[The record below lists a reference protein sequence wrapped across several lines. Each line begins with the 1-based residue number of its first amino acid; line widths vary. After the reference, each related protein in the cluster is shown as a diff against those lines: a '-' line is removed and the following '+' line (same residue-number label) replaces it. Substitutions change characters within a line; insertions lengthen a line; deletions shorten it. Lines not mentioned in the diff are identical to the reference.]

1 MSLRLK
7 IILGFLVV
15 IAVTVALSA
24 TVVVLGAKQ
33 AERAQALAAADLP
46 QANYASDLRAA
57 VFNAGY
63 NFRAYQYTFDPQI
76 YQAGVAALDQADA
89 ALASLTQLAAARPD
103 DLPKLVA
110 FLPRLTAQLKKYRE
124 LSVAIRENADKFLV
138 QNAKQREAGSAVEKT
153 LADYYAGY
161 RALAAKETETANQP
175 ALARRFDRYVT
186 GLRQT
191 RMVTGARCDA
201 ALADGSDNPTE
212 RAQLYAAVKE
222 DIGALLEEFRKTR
235 ATTSLPDWQQKADG
249 LIATLDPWLQL
260 IVEDE
265 QVGNRILA
273 LAAERASAYR
283 EMLRLGG
290 ELSADAVANAAA
302 SAAETERNATVML
315 DSAVIAGGG
324 ALVVGVWLA
333 LFLSGYIA
341 RAITKITTSLHA
353 SAADAQRATSQIAD
367 SATTQAESAVEQAAS
382 FHKSEDAL
390 RRMTDSAKASAEN
403 AKATSETTGKN
414 TQAIA
419 AGADAVGKMQEAMN
433 GINESSE
440 KIGQIIKTI
449 EQIAFQT
456 NLLALNAAVEAA
468 RAGDAGKGFAVVAE
482 EVRNLAGRS
491 AEAARNTTSLIGETV
506 NRVRNGAEIA
516 GQLSASF
523 KEIED
528 GSTVAAGLIG
538 KIVATVEEQAEQTE
552 IVSKEIATLQQITD
566 RDAAGTEELAAS
578 SEELAAQ
585 MQTQESLVKQ
595 LAALV
600 TGGK

>member
-7 IILGFLVV
+7 IVLGFLVV
-15 IAVTVALSA
+15 IAVTVALAA

-33 AERAQALAAADLP
+33 AERAQALDAADLP

-89 ALASLTQLAAARPD
+89 ALAQLAQLAAARPD

-110 FLPRLTAQLKKYRE
+110 FLSQLTAQLKKYRE
-124 LSVAIRENADKFLV
+124 LSGTIRENADKFLAH
-138 QNAKQREAGSAVEKT
+138 NAKQREAGSTVEKT

-175 ALARRFDRYVT
+175 ALSRRFDRYVT

-191 RMVTGARCDA
+191 RMVANARCGA

-212 RAQLYAAVKE
+212 RVQLYAAVKK

-235 ATTSLPDWQQKADG
+235 ATTSLPEWQQKADG

-265 QVGNRILA
+265 QAGNRILA
-273 LAAERASAYR
+273 LATERAAAYR

-290 ELSADAVANAAA
+290 ELSSDAMANAAA
-302 SAAETERNATVML
+302 SAGETERGATVML
-315 DSAVIAGGG
+315 DSAVIAGAAALIVG
-324 ALVVGVWLA
+324 AWLA

-341 RAITKITTSLHA
+341 RTITTIATSLHD

-367 SATTQAESAVEQAAS
+367 SATTQAESAVEQTAS
-382 FHKSEDAL
+382 FHKSEDTL
-390 RRMTDSAKASAEN
+390 RRMTDSARASAEN
-403 AKATSETTGKN
+403 AKATSETTAKN

-419 AGADAVGKMQEAMN
+419 AGAGAVDKMQEAMN

-491 AEAARNTTSLIGETV
+491 AEAARNTTSLIEETV

-528 GSTVAAGLIG
+528 GSTVAAGLIS
-538 KIVATVEEQAEQTE
+538 KIVATVEEQAKETE
-552 IVSKEIATLQQITD
+552 IVSQEIATLQKITD

-585 MQTQESLVKQ
+585 MQTQETLVGK
-595 LAALV
+595 LATLV